1 MCYVRGH
8 HRGLPYSP
16 QEEKMNVIAEISRW
30 AIPLIL
36 LFIPVVA
43 YLRKVPVYE
52 SFVAGA
58 EEGFKTGV
66 RILPFLIG
74 MLVSIK
80 VFVDSGALDI
90 VSHWLQPLFALLGL
104 DPNFAAIIP
113 LAIMRPLS
121 GSGALGVA
129 TQLINQY
136 GPDSYIGRLASTL
149 QGSTD
154 TTFFVLTVYFGSV
167 GIKKYRYALKLGLL
181 ADLIGLIVSVWIVT
195 KTFY

>member
-1 MCYVRGH
+1 M
-8 HRGLPYSP
+8 
-16 QEEKMNVIAEISRW
+16 KAIAELSRW
-30 AIPLIL
+30 AIPLL
-36 LFIPVVA
+36 LLVIPVLA

-52 SFVAGA
+52 SFVTGA

-74 MLVSIK
+74 MLVAIQ
-80 VFVDSGALDI
+80 VFVDSGALNI
-90 VSHWLQPLFALLGL
+90 ISRFLQPMFSYFGL
-104 DPNFAAIIP
+104 DSNFSAIIP

-136 GPDSYIGRLASTL
+136 GPDSFIGRLASTL

-167 GIKKYRYALKLGLL
+167 GIRKYRYALKLGLL
-181 ADLIGLIVSVWIVT
+181 ADFVGLVASIWIVSR
-195 KTFY
+195 TF

>member
-1 MCYVRGH
+1 
-8 HRGLPYSP
+8 
-16 QEEKMNVIAEISRW
+16 MNVIAEISRW
-30 AIPLIL
+30 AIPLL
-36 LFIPVVA
+36 LLLIPVVA

-52 SFVAGA
+52 SFVEGA

-74 MLVSIK
+74 MLVSIR
-80 VFVDSGALDI
+80 VFVDSGALNI
-90 VSHWLQPLFALLGL
+90 LSHWLQPLFKLLGL
-104 DPNFAAIIP
+104 ESDFAAIIP

-181 ADLIGLIVSVWIVT
+181 ADIIGLIISVWIVT
-195 KTFY
+195 KVFY

>member
-1 MCYVRGH
+1 M
-8 HRGLPYSP
+8 
-16 QEEKMNVIAEISRW
+16 KVIAEISRW
-30 AIPLIL
+30 AIPLL
-36 LFIPVVA
+36 LLLIPVLA

-52 SFVAGA
+52 TFVAGA

-74 MLVSIK
+74 MLVSIG
-80 VFVDSGALDI
+80 VFVDSGALQI
-90 VSHWLQPLFALLGL
+90 VAHWLMPLFSLLGFEE
-104 DPNFAAIIP
+104 DFVSIIP

-136 GPDSYIGRLASTL
+136 GPDSFIGRLASTL

-181 ADLIGLIVSVWIVT
+181 ADLVGLIASIWIVS
-195 KTFY
+195 KVF

>member
-1 MCYVRGH
+1 M
-8 HRGLPYSP
+8 
-16 QEEKMNVIAEISRW
+16 KVIAEISRW
-30 AIPLIL
+30 AIPLL
-36 LFIPVVA
+36 LLIIPVVA

-52 SFVAGA
+52 TFVTGA

-74 MLVSIK
+74 MLVAIK
-80 VFVDSGALDI
+80 VFVDSGALEI
-90 VSHWLQPLFALLGL
+90 IACFLQPVFIRFGL
-104 DPNFAAIIP
+104 NSDLTAIIP
-113 LAIMRPLS
+113 LAVMRPLS

-136 GPDSYIGRLASTL
+136 GPDSFIGRLASTL

-167 GIKKYRYALKLGLL
+167 GIAKYRYALKLGLL
-181 ADLIGLIVSVWIVT
+181 ADFVGLLASVWIVSR
-195 KTFY
+195 TFQ

>member
-1 MCYVRGH
+1 
-8 HRGLPYSP
+8 
-16 QEEKMNVIAEISRW
+16 MNIIAEISRW
-30 AIPLIL
+30 AIPLL
-36 LFIPVVA
+36 LLLVPVTA
-43 YLRKVPVYE
+43 YLQKVPVYE
-52 SFVAGA
+52 SFVEGA

-80 VFVDSGALDI
+80 VFVDSGALNI
-90 VSHWLQPLFALLGL
+90 LAQWLQPFFALLGL
-104 DPNFAAIIP
+104 EPDFAAIIP

-167 GIKKYRYALKLGLL
+167 GIKRYRYALKLGLL
-181 ADLIGLIVSVWIVT
+181 ADFIGLIVSVWIVSRV
-195 KTFY
+195 FY

>member
-1 MCYVRGH
+1 MK
-8 HRGLPYSP
+8 L
-16 QEEKMNVIAEISRW
+16 IAEISRW
-30 AIPLIL
+30 AIPLL
-36 LFIPVVA
+36 LLIIPLMA

-52 SFVAGA
+52 TFVTGA

-74 MLVSIK
+74 MLVAIK
-80 VFVDSGALDI
+80 VFVDSGALEI
-90 VSHWLQPLFALLGL
+90 VARLLQPLFIRFGL
-104 DPNFAAIIP
+104 DPDLTAIIP
-113 LAIMRPLS
+113 LAVMRPLS

-136 GPDSYIGRLASTL
+136 GPDSFIGRLASTL

-167 GIKKYRYALKLGLL
+167 GISKYRYALKLGLL
-181 ADLIGLIVSVWIVT
+181 ADFVGLVASVWIVSRV
-195 KTFY
+195 F

>member
-1 MCYVRGH
+1 M
-8 HRGLPYSP
+8 
-16 QEEKMNVIAEISRW
+16 KVIAEISRW
-30 AIPLIL
+30 AIPMLLLI
-36 LFIPVVA
+36 IPILA

-52 SFVAGA
+52 TFVTGA

-74 MLVSIK
+74 MLVAIK
-80 VFVDSGALDI
+80 VFVDSGALEI
-90 VSHWLQPLFALLGL
+90 VAYFVQPLFTFLGL
-104 DPNFAAIIP
+104 DSNLTAIIP
-113 LAIMRPLS
+113 LAVMRPLS

-136 GPDSYIGRLASTL
+136 GPDSFIGRLASTL

-167 GIKKYRYALKLGLL
+167 GIRKYRYALKLGLL
-181 ADLIGLIVSVWIVT
+181 ADFVGLVASVWIVSR
-195 KTFY
+195 TF

>member
-1 MCYVRGH
+1 
-8 HRGLPYSP
+8 
-16 QEEKMNVIAEISRW
+16 MNVIAEISRW

-36 LFIPVVA
+36 LLVPVVA
-43 YLRKVPVYE
+43 YFRKVPVYE

-74 MLVSIK
+74 MLVSIR
-80 VFVDSGALDI
+80 VFVDSGALNI
-90 VSHWLQPLFALLGL
+90 VSYWLQPIFSFFGFEE
-104 DPNFAAIIP
+104 NFAAIIP

-129 TQLINQY
+129 TQLINEY
-136 GPDSYIGRLASTL
+136 GPDSFIGRLASTL

-167 GIKKYRYALKLGLL
+167 GIRKYRYALKIGLL
-181 ADLIGLIVSVWIVT
+181 ADIIGLIVSIWIVT
-195 KTFY
+195 KVFY

>member
-1 MCYVRGH
+1 
-8 HRGLPYSP
+8 
-16 QEEKMNVIAEISRW
+16 MNVIAEISRW

-36 LFIPVVA
+36 LLVPVVA

-52 SFVAGA
+52 SFVSGA
-58 EEGFKTGV
+58 EEGFRTGV

-74 MLVSIK
+74 MLVSIR
-80 VFVDSGALDI
+80 VFVDSGALNI
-90 VSHWLQPLFALLGL
+90 ASHWLQPLFTLLGL
-104 DPNFAAIIP
+104 ESDFAAIIP

-129 TQLINQY
+129 TQLISQY
-136 GPDSYIGRLASTL
+136 GPDSFIGRLASTL

-181 ADLIGLIVSVWIVT
+181 ADIIGLIVSVWIVT
-195 KTFY
+195 KVFY

>member
-1 MCYVRGH
+1 MR
-8 HRGLPYSP
+8 
-16 QEEKMNVIAEISRW
+16 VIAEISRW
-30 AIPLIL
+30 AIPLLL
-36 LFIPVVA
+36 LFIPVIA

-58 EEGFKTGV
+58 EDGFKTGV
-66 RILPFLIG
+66 RILPFLVG
-74 MLVSIK
+74 MLVSIRI
-80 VFVDSGALDI
+80 FVDSGALNI
-90 VSHWLQPLFALLGL
+90 IAHWLHPFFAFLGL
-104 DPNFAAIIP
+104 DSNFAAIIP

-129 TQLINQY
+129 TQLINEY

-181 ADLIGLIVSVWIVT
+181 ADLIGLIASVWIVT
-195 KTFY
+195 KTF

>member
-1 MCYVRGH
+1 M
-8 HRGLPYSP
+8 
-16 QEEKMNVIAEISRW
+16 KAIAEISRW
-30 AIPLIL
+30 AIPLL
-36 LFIPVVA
+36 LLIIPVLA

-52 SFVAGA
+52 SFVTGA

-74 MLVSIK
+74 MLVAIQ
-80 VFVDSGALDI
+80 VFVASGALDI
-90 VSHWLQPLFALLGL
+90 ISRFLQPVLSHFGL
-104 DPNFAAIIP
+104 DPNLSAIIP

-136 GPDSYIGRLASTL
+136 GPDSFIGRLASTL

-167 GIKKYRYALKLGLL
+167 GIRKYRYALKLGLL
-181 ADLIGLIVSVWIVT
+181 ADFVGLVASIWIVSR
-195 KTFY
+195 TF